1 MTCIQWK
8 DLEVKLKDHTKHPEQ
23 WALELT
29 TRRQSLAGDSG
40 SLWSQALR
48 FSSRLLAPGR
58 RCELCQP
65 QLSHLQQ
72 SSLWGLP
79 VWLGTDCTA
88 LWRSAGWWGR
98 SCWMTPAPFCK
109 WEKTIQKKKKK
120 KSLLWWNSV
129 AICSTTVFKFYLFI
143 FGCAGSS
150 LPCGLFSSCG
160 ERGLPF
166 VVVCGLTTV
175 ASLVAKHGRCGLWA
189 W

>member
-58 RCELCQP
+58 RCELCQL

-72 SSLWGLP
+72 SSLCGLP

-109 WEKTIQKKKKK
+109 WEKSIQKKKKAYCGEIQWQSVPPP
-120 KSLLWWNSV
+120 SLNF
-129 AICSTTVFKFYLFI
+129 IYLFLAVQ
-143 FGCAGSS
+143 GLRCRAGFS
-150 LPCGLFSSCG
+150 LAVESGGYPL
-160 ERGLPF
+160 
-166 VVVCGLTTV
+166 
-175 ASLVAKHGRCGLWA
+175 
-189 W
+189 

>member
-79 VWLGTDCTA
+79 PKFFAQRTRKGDL
-88 LWRSAGWWGR
+88 RSPENDGKVIKSREVKRA
-98 SCWMTPAPFCK
+98 
-109 WEKTIQKKKKK
+109 IQR
-120 KSLLWWNSV
+120 
-129 AICSTTVFKFYLFI
+129 
-143 FGCAGSS
+143 SS
-150 LPCGLFSSCG
+150 L
-160 ERGLPF
+160 
-166 VVVCGLTTV
+166 VCAHVTQNLNRILSPVLSPRTWKTKFRV
-175 ASLVAKHGRCGLWA
+175 EHT
-189 W
+189 